1 MIFLFSKIFVNLAG
15 VSDTENIYNWNMMGK
30 RGNIV
35 QTFPAIEY
43 DFTPRNLQIN
53 RNDLIHIQWTGSNTH
68 NNQGG
73 GDGQAGDDGEG
84 TDGLLMKFRRKNKSL
99 CFL

>member
-1 MIFLFSKIFVNLAG
+1 LFSKIFVNLAG

-68 NNQGG
+68 NNGGG

-84 TDGLLMKFRRKNKSL
+84 NQGLLMKFRRKNKSL

>member
-1 MIFLFSKIFVNLAG
+1 MFFFQNLGGVN
-15 VSDTENIYNWNMMGK
+15 DNENIYNWNMLGK

-35 QTFPAIEY
+35 QTYPAVEY

-53 RNDLIHIQWTGSNTH
+53 RNDLIHIQWTGKIFHFSLIDRNEFNLGSNTH

-73 GDGQAGDDGEG
+73 SDGQAGDAGEG
-84 TDGLLMKFRRKNKSL
+84 TGGL
-99 CFL
+99 

>member
-68 NNQGG
+68 NNGGG

-84 TDGLLMKFRRKNKSL
+84 NQGLLMKFRRKNKSL